1 MRRGARTARRVDRW
15 RPSPGRANEGRA
27 RLPRQAWESGA
38 RIRAS
43 PDHRARYRR
52 RSSPGNPG
60 DPDPT
65 RANRVGLSCE
75 RGHAP
80 GQLLQALHELG
91 SVVDDRLRV
100 DLGER
105 YERHSAGS
113 AGADK
118 PTVTF
123 EVCAATPAD
132 ALQSAGIA
140 AVDLSGVALV
150 VRAQ

>member
-1 MRRGARTARRVDRW
+1 MRAEPGSLARHG
-15 RPSPGRANEGRA
+15 SPGHGYGLRLIIARAIAAAHPPETRA
-27 RLPRQAWESGA
+27 TQ
-38 RIRAS
+38 I
-43 PDHRARYRR
+43 
-52 RSSPGNPG
+52 
-60 DPDPT
+60 PT